1 MTTSIVITG
10 ATGFIGRALCKRL
23 EEKKEF
29 SIIKVTR
36 STKLKSGFCHV
47 TSYQKTPPGDILIHY
62 CVLHETRF
70 VRSRYEYRLPPFRIF
85 NGSSHRRPLRSD
97 LGSGGELM
105 N

>member
-1 MTTSIVITG
+1 MTENNQV
-10 ATGFIGRALCKRL
+10 
-23 EEKKEF
+23 
-29 SIIKVTR
+29 
-36 STKLKSGFCHV
+36 KLWDLTAGKLLHSFPA
-47 TSYQKTPPGDILIHY
+47 QAGDILIHY